1 MLENRSFDHMLG
13 FSGISGV
20 DASSGVPTRAR
31 GLAPLNVRP
40 VVAAFQADS
49 LSAVVRRKGQRW
61 PPSLSISVY
70 SLLTS
75 NLFNGKA
82 YEVQQGAEFMMP
94 NQVDP
99 PHEFKGDA
107 ANGFPPGVLEQLCGL
122 GAAYSSG
129 APYPVIA
136 NTGFVDAYMKTADVD
151 KKPGDPREIM
161 KCYSPQQLPV
171 LNRLAAEFV
180 VCDNWHASLPGP
192 TWPNRFFSHAASSG
206 GLDHSPTQAEIV
218 EWETIDGFAFKN
230 GTIFDALTN
239 ASLPWRIY
247 AGDNFPVVGGLKGIH
262 PTAINDYQDFAND
275 ISKPDYSAVYTLIEP
290 CYNALNS
297 YKCGTSQHPCDDV
310 TRGEMLIKCTYEALR
325 DSPIWSSSL
334 LIITWDEHGGFF
346 DHLPPQRNTA
356 VAPGDTMP
364 NDSNSWYGFA
374 FTQYGPR
381 VPAVVISP
389 LIPRNLIDHNLY
401 DHASIPATIEKCFGL
416 GSMTNRDAA
425 AKDLSWLASL
435 PMPRSDAPLTL
446 PSPAASGNT
455 DCDPFTCTTPT
466 AAKIPSLSDPEG
478 PIDKGNFPG
487 FLHSALRS
495 DLALSAPEAKPAILA
510 RVRSLNN
517 RAEAWKYMSEVQQ
530 KIRMARLRGA

>member
-1 MLENRSFDHMLG
+1 
-13 FSGISGV
+13 
-20 DASSGVPTRAR
+20 
-31 GLAPLNVRP
+31 
-40 VVAAFQADS
+40 
-49 LSAVVRRKGQRW
+49 
-61 PPSLSISVY
+61 
-70 SLLTS
+70 
-75 NLFNGKA
+75 
-82 YEVQQGAEFMMP
+82 
-94 NQVDP
+94 
-99 PHEFKGDA
+99 
-107 ANGFPPGVLEQLCGL
+107 
-122 GAAYSSG
+122 
-129 APYPVIA
+129 
-136 NTGFVDAYMKTADVD
+136 
-151 KKPGDPREIM
+151 
-161 KCYSPQQLPV
+161 
-171 LNRLAAEFV
+171 
-180 VCDNWHASLPGP
+180 
-192 TWPNRFFSHAASSG
+192 
-206 GLDHSPTQAEIV
+206 
-218 EWETIDGFAFKN
+218 
-230 GTIFDALTN
+230 
-239 ASLPWRIY
+239 
-247 AGDNFPVVGGLKGIH
+247 
-262 PTAINDYQDFAND
+262 
-275 ISKPDYSAVYTLIEP
+275 
-290 CYNALNS
+290 
-297 YKCGTSQHPCDDV
+297 
-310 TRGEMLIKCTYEALR
+310 MLIKCTYEALR